1 MTYQYPDKDDAL
13 TVQLINS
20 EYDGAYWEKSEEAVL
35 QKATA
40 ALNQLRSKHDSKV
53 LLDLGCGKG
62 RLIKVFADH
71 VDKLVAVEPDRARFE
86 EAFSLAEHI
95 SAETSA
101 DISVL
106 NGDIHVLDSKQSF
119 DAILSSHV
127 IQHLPRH
134 EALKL
139 IKEMSDH
146 LNEDG
151 LLFLTTT
158 YNHFGTDVFFKEEWR
173 KGKRVSSEISGEE
186 FDMISGIEN
195 VLPVR
200 MFSKKSIEQMAQ
212 SAGLILV
219 ETHPYHYKS
228 HTDVAQD
235 AVAGGVDA
243 RDVMYILKKEKI
255 KIDVNVGYHFNFSIF
270 DKSTGLHT
278 DNEDA
283 LKENIRKAYPNALF
297 YDEDGETDQIL
308 FKDLKTGRKFL
319 HGKGLP
325 FKCYRF
331 LLTDYDLRR
340 EGFDIYDS
348 AVLLTVYPETD
359 TAQINVSLS
368 IKNAVADDLV
378 FIKHMQ
384 SNGSPFINSDGRK
397 VSISDIYKEVTSSL
411 GRKIMDKD
419 KTYLLE
425 VKRFGDLENIDNIID
440 AHSRQLYGIMT
451 GDEGW
456 RHYPEE
462 LSKERLSNQWG
473 SREFIRLIS
482 FGSGSLFFNLSQSKI
497 SATYTENRRSFD
509 EQFYGDI
516 NPYFLIDS
524 NFAGLTHGV
533 FFSMELVML
542 IKTICNR
549 ILRRQAAFYSKKSL
563 NVSRDIAETRRYR
576 GELLA
581 TLNKVENLAI
591 SEIGEMEKVLLI
603 SQQIDPIIEKLKY
616 LLELVE
622 SELDLLY
629 QNSTNRLV
637 NILTVM
643 GLVISAIGV
652 TASVISIL

>member
-1 MTYQYPDKDDAL
+1 
-13 TVQLINS
+13 
-20 EYDGAYWEKSEEAVL
+20 
-35 QKATA
+35 
-40 ALNQLRSKHDSKV
+40 
-53 LLDLGCGKG
+53 
-62 RLIKVFADH
+62 
-71 VDKLVAVEPDRARFE
+71 
-86 EAFSLAEHI
+86 
-95 SAETSA
+95 
-101 DISVL
+101 
-106 NGDIHVLDSKQSF
+106 
-119 DAILSSHV
+119 
-127 IQHLPRH
+127 
-134 EALKL
+134 
-139 IKEMSDH
+139 
-146 LNEDG
+146 
-151 LLFLTTT
+151 
-158 YNHFGTDVFFKEEWR
+158 
-173 KGKRVSSEISGEE
+173 
-186 FDMISGIEN
+186 
-195 VLPVR
+195 
-200 MFSKKSIEQMAQ
+200 
-212 SAGLILV
+212 
-219 ETHPYHYKS
+219 
-228 HTDVAQD
+228 
-235 AVAGGVDA
+235 
-243 RDVMYILKKEKI
+243 
-255 KIDVNVGYHFNFSIF
+255 
-270 DKSTGLHT
+270 
-278 DNEDA
+278 
-283 LKENIRKAYPNALF
+283 
-297 YDEDGETDQIL
+297 
-308 FKDLKTGRKFL
+308 
-319 HGKGLP
+319 
-325 FKCYRF
+325 
-331 LLTDYDLRR
+331 
-340 EGFDIYDS
+340 
-348 AVLLTVYPETD
+348 
-359 TAQINVSLS
+359 
-368 IKNAVADDLV
+368 
-378 FIKHMQ
+378 MQ

-652 TASVISIL
+652 TASIISIL